1 MRFKLLIIMYLA
13 VARSQVGGVEDF
25 YSSLGKM
32 TTLITTAQQITKTLE
47 EIVTDQNNKL
57 EKANK

>member
-1 MRFKLLIIMYLA
+1 MYLA